1 MCDAGVMRVRA
12 VLLIAKYNRE
22 YCMLEEVREFF
33 EDSIGYSSFRVCE
46 YWNILNFQYCDLI
59 VKAAVTYCIRNN
71 RKA

>member
-46 YWNILNFQYCDLI
+46 Y
-59 VKAAVTYCIRNN
+59 
-71 RKA
+71 